1 MYRQQILELI
11 EKCQVAEGAGLSLND
26 IRFDSLPE
34 LIKPLLESPEDFL
47 GWIKEDLEYSYF
59 YFDVQESG
67 VCAKPVE
74 AVAMILEAIVID
86 ALENKL

>member
-11 EKCQVAEGAGLSLND
+11 EKCRVAEGAGLGLND
-26 IRFDSLPE
+26 IRFASLPE

-47 GWIKEDLEYSYF
+47 RWVKEDRDYSYY

-86 ALENKL
+86 TLEIQ